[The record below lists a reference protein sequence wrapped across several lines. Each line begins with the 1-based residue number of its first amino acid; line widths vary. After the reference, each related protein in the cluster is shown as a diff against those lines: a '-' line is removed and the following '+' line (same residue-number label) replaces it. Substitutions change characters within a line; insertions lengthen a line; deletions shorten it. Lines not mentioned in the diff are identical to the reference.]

1 MFLPEFN
8 IRHRSFQR
16 FPVPVTKRNENM
28 SDIITE
34 AVAALRE
41 KIDGEFDGSAKF
53 EIEGEGSVV
62 VDGAGVRE
70 GSDGDETEVTLTA
83 DADTFR
89 EILSGE
95 LNPTSA
101 FMGGRL
107 KLDGDMGTAMRLAGH
122 LS

>member
-1 MFLPEFN
+1 
-8 IRHRSFQR
+8 
-16 FPVPVTKRNENM
+16 M

-70 GSDGDETEVTLTA
+70 GSDGDETDVTLTA

>member
-1 MFLPEFN
+1 
-8 IRHRSFQR
+8 
-16 FPVPVTKRNENM
+16 M

-70 GSDGDETEVTLTA
+70 GSDGDETDIWVSG
-83 DADTFR
+83 DSGDRQYR
-89 EILSGE
+89 EIGITSGSNRTKE
-95 LNPTSA
+95 VIDRTPN
-101 FMGGRL
+101 MGL
-107 KLDGDMGTAMRLAGH
+107 YFKTDDEDQL
-122 LS
+122 

>member
-1 MFLPEFN
+1 
-8 IRHRSFQR
+8 
-16 FPVPVTKRNENM
+16 M

-70 GSDGDETEVTLTA
+70 GSDGDDEREDARDTRKDRAEKGNTDAVTVC
-83 DADTFR
+83 
-89 EILSGE
+89 
-95 LNPTSA
+95 N
-101 FMGGRL
+101 
-107 KLDGDMGTAMRLAGH
+107 GH
-122 LS
+122 GKRRRW